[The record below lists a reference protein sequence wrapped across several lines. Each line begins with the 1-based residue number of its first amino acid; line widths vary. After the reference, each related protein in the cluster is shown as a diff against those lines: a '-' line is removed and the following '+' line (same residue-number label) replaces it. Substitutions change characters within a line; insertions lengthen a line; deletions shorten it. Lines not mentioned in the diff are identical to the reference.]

1 MPRRKVCWNPA
12 GRRKARTT
20 IKLAEALTERKS
32 LATKVREL
40 TARLRANA
48 LVQEGDTPAEQPDA
62 LRAELSETVAWLG
75 VLVKAINRTNF
86 ATRLADGQTIAAAIT
101 DRDMLQLRRGA
112 LEALAA
118 TAGYRVSPRSTR
130 TELRTL
136 ATVDVAALRRELDD
150 LARQSRELDV
160 RIQAANWATDLIEA

>member
-1 MPRRKVCWNPA
+1 M
-12 GRRKARTT
+12 
-20 IKLAEALTERKS
+20 KLAEALAERKS
-32 LATKVREL
+32 LATKVSEL

-48 LVQEGDTPAEQPDA
+48 LVQEGDAPAEQPDA
-62 LRAELSETVAWLG
+62 LRAELGEAVARLG
-75 VLVKAINRTNF
+75 VLVKAINRTNV
-86 ATRLADGQTIAAAIT
+86 ATRLEDGQTIAEAIT

-112 LEALAA
+112 LETLAS

-160 RIQAANWATDLIEA
+160 RIQAANWATDLIDA